1 MFTAIWL
8 ALSRV
13 SNFAADRRPGGNLAM
28 GVRDRLCCYLWLLNH
43 ETKYLLYSPLPFI
56 KAAAMVPVVSRYAGR
71 SIRDVWRELD
81 SRSAKL
87 LVLATYPLAITLIMF
102 HATRIFQK

>member
-43 ETKYLLYSPLPFI
+43 EIVYFRHSLAPFI
-56 KAAAMVPVVSRYAGR
+56 KAAAMLPMVSRYAGCP
-71 SIRDVWRELD
+71 IREVWGELEGC
-81 SRSAKL
+81 SAKL
-87 LVLATYPLAITLIMF
+87 PVLAAYPLALALTVF
-102 HATRIFQK
+102 HALRVSHK